1 MLSRE
6 DILMANDVV
15 EVIVEVP
22 EWNGSV
28 KIRTMTK
35 AKQLQLREN
44 ASVNGKVDG
53 ARLEVLMF
61 VAGVIEPQF
70 TAADYDALKDKNAK
84 AMDRVLEKIMSSSG
98 LSEDALKATEKELLP
113 KPGSQVSPPAG

>member
-6 DILMANDVV
+6 DILTANDVV
-15 EVIVEVP
+15 EVIVDVP

-35 AKQLQLREN
+35 AKQLQLRDN
-44 ASVNGKVDG
+44 ATVNGKVDG

-70 TAADYDALKDKNAK
+70 TAADYDALKEKNAK

-98 LSEDALKATEKELLP
+98 LNEESLKAAEKELLP
-113 KPGSQVSPPAG
+113 QPGSAVPTSAG